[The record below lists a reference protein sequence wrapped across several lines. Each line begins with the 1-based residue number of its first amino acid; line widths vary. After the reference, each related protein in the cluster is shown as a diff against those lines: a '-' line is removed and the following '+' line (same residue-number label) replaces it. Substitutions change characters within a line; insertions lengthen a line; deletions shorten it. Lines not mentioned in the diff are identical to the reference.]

1 MRARGVLP
9 PGSGGDTFSGP
20 LSLFGTAERN
30 AVALL
35 AAPLASTRSPWT
47 LSRRPSPSTTKRA
60 AKVARRIWVRFFP
73 GHHLPRASRVPRCA
87 SSPRPEDPLT
97 PSRLPRSQ
105 LAGSLIPD
113 KLFTPTPGL
122 WFTNQGYEVR
132 RSTRARVRR
141 VRSASRAFFRRDV
154 HAPLRPSRDLDRPS
168 RGGETSLTRKRRK
181 TVISFAFS
189 FRAARREAHRAL
201 RGGPV
206 PLRRGD
212 GGDGEAVRRP
222 GLRKDRVVLR
232 EHAAEAPGDV
242 PVRATREI
250 HTSFPFSAE

>member
-1 MRARGVLP
+1 M
-9 PGSGGDTFSGP
+9 D
-20 LSLFGTAERN
+20 
-30 AVALL
+30 
-35 AAPLASTRSPWT
+35 PLA
-47 LSRRPSPSTTKRA
+47 PSITFYDKESGKGRTTYLGA
-60 AKVARRIWVRFFP
+60 FLP

-250 HTSFPFSAE
+250 HTSFPFSSE

>member
-1 MRARGVLP
+1 MDVGVESHASCARVAFYRL
-9 PGSGGDTFSGP
+9 GSGGDTFSGP

-60 AKVARRIWVRFFP
+60 AKVARRISVRFFP
-73 GHHLPRASRVPRCA
+73 GYHLPRASRVPRCA

-132 RSTRARVRR
+132 RSTRARVHR
-141 VRSASRAFFRRDV
+141 VRSASRAFFRREST
-154 HAPLRPSRDLDRPS
+154 LRSDRPA
-168 RGGETSLTRKRRK
+168 TSTVRLGVAKR
-181 TVISFAFS
+181 
-189 FRAARREAHRAL
+189 H
-201 RGGPV
+201 
-206 PLRRGD
+206 
-212 GGDGEAVRRP
+212 
-222 GLRKDRVVLR
+222 
-232 EHAAEAPGDV
+232 
-242 PVRATREI
+242 
-250 HTSFPFSAE
+250 